1 MPIEI
6 KELYIRAFVDNSG
19 QDNARQNSATGSNG
33 QDKEQLI
40 AECVEQVLAALKDM
54 QER

>member
-1 MPIEI
+1 MAIEI

-19 QDNARQNSATGSNG
+19 GETGQGSGTGNNG
-33 QDKEQLI
+33 QDKDRII